1 MLRTELLSMTF
12 SSLGL
17 FSAFLLVFSV
27 LFHFYPSHKGE
38 IHPHSARSGDDRY
51 LYNEDLVVKAGA
63 ACQMPLVKPGS
74 RSLNQILDVFFL
86 FLWLILVCLSAYCLL
101 RVMTGFPQKIS
112 WASVLTQCFYCPG
125 RERCVSK
132 RCLSSSHCHQHV
144 GKML

>member
-1 MLRTELLSMTF
+1 MLRTELLPMTF

-17 FSAFLLVFSV
+17 FSAFLLVLSV

-74 RSLNQILDVFFL
+74 RSLNQILDVFFFFISVIDISL
-86 FLWLILVCLSAYCLL
+86 FV
-101 RVMTGFPQKIS
+101 
-112 WASVLTQCFYCPG
+112 
-125 RERCVSK
+125 
-132 RCLSSSHCHQHV
+132 
-144 GKML
+144 